1 MIKEAI
7 EKLVRNISLS
17 ENEME
22 IAMNEIMS
30 GNAADAQIASFITA
44 LRMKGETVNEI
55 TGAARVMRKKAV
67 KVNTGGSA
75 VVDTCGTGGDKK
87 GTFNISTIAAFIAA
101 GAGIKVAKHGN
112 RSVSSQSGSADV
124 LEALGVNI
132 NIESTKAEHLLNT
145 VGICFLFA
153 PLYHKAMKYA
163 VGPRRQIGIRTI
175 FNILGPL
182 TNPAGAS
189 CQLIGV
195 YDEELTG
202 KIAHVLKNLGSVSA
216 SVVHGDDGTDEITI
230 TGKTTIAELR
240 KGSIRSYIF
249 DPEKYGYKIASQEQ
263 IRGGDANYNASLF
276 RDILNGVRGP
286 MRDIAELNSAFV
298 IYTAGVTDNIKDAI
312 NVARDIIDSGVAMK
326 KFEEFR
332 TINNED
338 IK

>member
-7 EKLVRNISLS
+7 EKVVQNISLS

-30 GNAADAQIASFITA
+30 GNATDAQIASFITA

-87 GTFNISTIAAFIAA
+87 GTFNISTAAAFIAA
-101 GAGIKVAKHGN
+101 GAGVKVAKHGN

-132 NIESTKAEHLLNT
+132 NTESAKAEYLLNT
-145 VGICFLFA
+145 AGICFLFA

-182 TNPAGAS
+182 TNPAEAS

-216 SVVHGDDGTDEITI
+216 CVVHGDDGMDEITT

-249 DPEKYGYKIASQEQ
+249 DPKEYGYKPASQEQ

-276 RDILNGVRGP
+276 KDILNGVKGP

-298 IYTAGVTDNIKDAI
+298 IYTAGMTDNIKDAI
-312 NVARDIIDSGVAMK
+312 GTVRDIIDSGIAMK

-332 TINNED
+332 TISNED